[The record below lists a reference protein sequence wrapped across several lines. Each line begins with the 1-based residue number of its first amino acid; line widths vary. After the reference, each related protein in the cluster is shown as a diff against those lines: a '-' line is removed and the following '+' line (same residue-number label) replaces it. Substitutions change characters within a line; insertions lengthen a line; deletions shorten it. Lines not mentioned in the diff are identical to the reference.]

1 MTKQEKTNQNKS
13 IIREIFE
20 WLETFCVALACVVI
34 FFTFVCRT
42 VTVDGQSMEKTL
54 SHMDRLIVSDL
65 FYTPKHGDIVVV
77 QDLSETAFQ
86 GPIIKRVIA
95 LEGETID
102 IDPET
107 WTVTV
112 TDKDGNT
119 RVVDEEYVNKTDAP
133 MNIPK
138 ASYVYPHAV
147 TFPHTV
153 DQGCVFVM
161 GDNRNYS
168 ADSRYVG
175 DIDSRMII
183 GKAIVRI
190 FPFNKIGMLK

>member
-1 MTKQEKTNQNKS
+1 MTKQENNNQNKS
-13 IIREIFE
+13 VIREIFE
-20 WLETFCVALACVVI
+20 WLETFCIALAAVVI
-34 FFTFVCRT
+34 FFTFVFRT
-42 VTVDGQSMEKTL
+42 VTVSGPSMNNTL
-54 SHMDRLIVSDL
+54 SNMDRLIVSDL

-77 QDLSETAFQ
+77 HDVNETAVQ

-102 IDPET
+102 IDPES
-107 WTVTV
+107 WAVTV

-119 RVVDEEYVNKTDAP
+119 RTVDEPYVNRVDEP
-133 MNIPK
+133 MSIPST
-138 ASYVYPHAV
+138 SYYYPHAV

-153 DQGCVFVM
+153 DEGCVFVM
-161 GDNRNYS
+161 GDNRNNS
-168 ADSRYVG
+168 ADSRHLG
-175 DIDSRMII
+175 DIDSRMIV